1 MTTLSGL
8 NTANYDNCVSWNNF
22 NGNVS
27 SVGQNGDP
35 SFWGT
40 YDQGGNVLEWTEEQT
55 YLGGDG
61 EYVFSKMAYG
71 GSWATNVSGISSD
84 NYGQYTRP
92 GLNVSSLYNS
102 LNATNENGF
111 RVFSYTN
118 PLNLSNFV
126 TVSGQNNQSQNI
138 QQGNIYGI
146 DKDNSIWRVQPD
158 SQQIVKIMSTGGLT
172 LPTGSNA
179 IAYNNQTNHL
189 IFMYYGAGALPFG
202 IPGNNGSGLYSVKIN
217 YDINNTPSLTNI
229 SGVSG
234 WNNAITKPIYNAS
247 YWNNSNGSGGYWFMS
262 ESTGVLSKI
271 SFTTVSNNGL
281 AVSGNSFVSFTLPT
295 ISILP
300 NLYDN
305 QFGDISISGS
315 STTGNL
321 YATTK
326 FGFLYCF
333 DLTPTMLGQNPVYIT
348 GAKIT
353 GDAVGRT
360 LQTTFDYNNSVLY
373 GHSYDNQTSYIINTE
388 LNSNFGQTSI
398 IKDAYNNNVSFPK
411 FTDMCGGT
419 SYSVGAVA
427 SGYRAG
433 ALEITNQ
440 HYVNFL
446 NTVDPSGN
454 QIQLSPYDNGYNQN
468 ATSSTGILYTYLM
481 ASDRGGIL
489 YTSSNNAGQK
499 YSVKTYMRDKPA
511 VFITW
516 PMAARYC
523 NWLHNKV
530 SDSNSLITNIGAY
543 NFTATSYDGG
553 TSSNSGLIRSVD
565 AKYFLPNI
573 HEWYKSAYFSLNK
586 FPAGPV
592 YSGYFQYATQSDV
605 QPSCVDY
612 DQYGDG
618 PRYTNQIQS
627 ITFNDLRVGDSYTL
641 NLSITKP
648 DKYDAFLQINTIDF
662 IASDTSETILVPI
675 TRYSNVLAV
684 VLTTQLVQNNGS
696 LIVEEKTHLVTC
708 QQANNTCFTR
718 LPRTPLP
725 TTTRTP
731 TATMTPTK
739 SPASTKSPTPTKTT
753 TQTPTRSP
761 YNSQTPTPT
770 ITATPTVTPSGPQ
783 SSIYVCNF
791 VDSSNNFDTLSGEYM
806 RLGASYIYYKS
817 GDNLS
822 YKLFYNAVS
831 SRWELTNNA
840 GSSVFYYSTGIFGSW
855 RSGPAITQYPLNSL
869 GFWEIRTSQC
879 DSRDSFL

>member
-1 MTTLSGL
+1 MPTISGL
-8 NTANYDNCVSWNNF
+8 NTANYNKCVSWNDF
-22 NGNVS
+22 IGNVS
-27 SVGQNGDP
+27 EVGQNGDP

-55 YLGGDG
+55 YLGGDN
-61 EYVFSKMAYG
+61 EYIFSKIAYG
-71 GSWATNVSGISSD
+71 GSWSTNASGISSD

-92 GLNVSSLYNS
+92 GLNSPSLYNS

-111 RVFSYTN
+111 RIFSYTN

-126 TVSGQNNQSQNI
+126 TVSGQNNQSQNVPK
-138 QQGNIYGI
+138 GNIYGV
-146 DKDNSIWRVQPD
+146 DKDNNIWRLQPD
-158 SQQIVKIMSTGGLT
+158 SQQIVKIMSTGLS

-189 IFMYYGAGALPFG
+189 IFMYYGTGSLPFG
-202 IPGNNGSGLYSVKIN
+202 LPGNNGSGLYSVKIN
-217 YDINNTPSLTNI
+217 YDSNNTPSLTNI
-229 SGVSG
+229 SGISD

-247 YWNNSNGSGGYWFMS
+247 YWNNASGSGGYWFMS

-271 SFTTVSNNGL
+271 SFTSVSNNGL
-281 AVSGNSFVSFTLPT
+281 AVSGNSFASFTLPT
-295 ISILP
+295 IPILP

-315 STTGNL
+315 STKGYL

-326 FGFLYCF
+326 FGYLYLF
-333 DLTPTMLGQNPVYIT
+333 DLTPTMSGQNPVYIT

-353 GDAVGRT
+353 GDAAGRT
-360 LQTTFDYNNSVLY
+360 LQTTFDYNNSILY
-373 GHSYDNQTSYIINTE
+373 GHSYNSQTWYSINTE
-388 LNSNFGQTSI
+388 LGSNFGQTTL
-398 IKDAYNNNVSFPK
+398 IKDIYNNDILLPQL
-411 FTDMCGGT
+411 TDMCGGT
-419 SYSVGAVA
+419 SYGIGSVAT
-427 SGYRAG
+427 GYRASSYQ
-433 ALEITNQ
+433 ITNQ
-440 HYVNFL
+440 DYVNFL

-454 QIQLSPYDNGYNQN
+454 QAQLNSYDNGYNQN
-468 ATSSTGILYTYLM
+468 STSSTGILYTYLM

-489 YTSSNNAGQK
+489 YTSNNNAGQK
-499 YSVKTYMRDKPA
+499 YAVKRYMRDKPA

-530 SDSNSLITNIGAY
+530 SDNNSLITNIGAY
-543 NFTATSYDGG
+543 NFTGTSYDGG
-553 TSSNSGLIRSVD
+553 VSSNNGLIRSSD

-592 YSGYFQYATQSDV
+592 YSGYFKYATQSDT

-612 DQYGDG
+612 DQYGEG
-618 PRYTNQIQS
+618 PKLINQIQQ
-627 ITFNDLRVGDSYTL
+627 ITFSDLRVGDSYTV
-641 NLSITKP
+641 NLSVTKP
-648 DKYDAFLQINTIDF
+648 DKYDAFLPISTINF
-662 IASDTSETILVPI
+662 IASDTSEKILVPI

-684 VLTTQLVQNNGS
+684 VLTSQLVQDNGS
-696 LIVEEKTHLVTC
+696 LTVEEKTHLVTC
-708 QQANNTCFTR
+708 QQPNNTCFAR

-731 TATMTPTK
+731 TATVTPSK

-753 TQTPTRSP
+753 TKTPTRSP
-761 YNSQTPTPT
+761 YNSQTPTAT
-770 ITATPTVTPSGPQ
+770 QTATPTVTPSGPQ

-791 VDSSNNFDTLSGEYM
+791 VDASNNFDTLSGEYI
-806 RLGASYIYYKS
+806 RLGASYVYYKS

-822 YKLFYNAVS
+822 YKISYNIGS

-840 GSSVFYYSTGIFGSW
+840 GSSVFYHSTSIFGSW
-855 RSGPAITQYPLNSL
+855 RSGPAITQYPINSL

-879 DSRDSFL
+879 DTRDSFL

>member
-1 MTTLSGL
+1 MATISGL
-8 NTANYDNCVSWNNF
+8 NTANYNKCVSWNNF

-55 YLGGDG
+55 YLGGDN
-61 EYVFSKMAYG
+61 EYVFSRIAYG
-71 GSWATNVSGISSD
+71 GSWSTNVSGISSD

-92 GLNVSSLYNS
+92 GLNDPFLYNS

-138 QQGNIYGI
+138 PKGNIYGI
-146 DKDNSIWRVQPD
+146 DKDNNIWRVQPD
-158 SQQIVKIMSTGGLT
+158 SQQIVKVMSTGLS

-179 IAYNNQTNHL
+179 LAYNNQTNHL
-189 IFMYYGAGALPFG
+189 IFMYYGTGTLPFG
-202 IPGNNGSGLYSVKIN
+202 LPGNNGSGLYSVKIN
-217 YDINNTPSLTNI
+217 YDSNNTPSLTNI

-247 YWNNSNGSGGYWFMS
+247 YWNNASGSGGYWFMS

-271 SFTTVSNNGL
+271 SFTSVSNNGL
-281 AVSGNSFVSFTLPT
+281 AVSGNSFASFTLPAVP
-295 ISILP
+295 ILP

-315 STTGNL
+315 STKGYL

-333 DLTPTMLGQNPVYIT
+333 DLTPTMLGQSPVYIT

-353 GDAVGRT
+353 GDAAGRT
-360 LQTTFDYNNSVLY
+360 LQTTFDYSNSVLY
-373 GHSYDNQTSYIINTE
+373 AHSYDNQTSYIINTE
-388 LNSNFGQTSI
+388 LNNNFGQTSI
-398 IKDAYNNNVSFPK
+398 IKDIYDNNISFPK
-411 FTDMCGGT
+411 LTDMCGGT
-419 SYSVGAVA
+419 SFSVGSVA
-427 SGYRAG
+427 TGYRAE
-433 ALEITNQ
+433 AFQITNQ
-440 HYVNFL
+440 DYVNFL
-446 NTVDPSGN
+446 NTVDPLGD
-454 QIQLSPYDNGYNQN
+454 QIQLDPYDNGYNQN
-468 ATSSTGILYTYLM
+468 AASSTGILYTYLM

-499 YSVKTYMRDKPA
+499 YVVKIYMRDKPA

-530 SDSNSLITNIGAY
+530 SNSSSLATNTGVY

-553 TSSNSGLIRSVD
+553 TSSNSGLIRSSG

-573 HEWYKSAYFSLNK
+573 NEWYKSAYFSLNK
-586 FPAGPV
+586 FPAGPM
-592 YSGYFQYATQSDV
+592 YSGYFKYSTQSDI
-605 QPSCVDY
+605 QPSCADY
-612 DQYGDG
+612 DQYGEG
-618 PRYTNQIQS
+618 PRLINQIQS

-648 DKYDAFLQINTIDF
+648 DKYDAFLPTSVINF
-662 IASDTSETILVPI
+662 IASKTSETVLVPI
-675 TRYSNVLAV
+675 TRYSSVLAV
-684 VLTTQLVQNNGS
+684 VLSSQLIQNNGS
-696 LIVEEKTHLVTC
+696 LIIEEKTHLVTC
-708 QQANNTCFTR
+708 QQSSNSCFTR

-725 TTTRTP
+725 TN
-731 TATMTPTK
+731 TMTPTR
-739 SPASTKSPTPTKTT
+739 TVTPTKTPLNT
-753 TQTPTRSP
+753 S
-761 YNSQTPTPT
+761 TPTPT
-770 ITATPTVTPSGPQ
+770 RTVTKTKTPTPSITATNTATPTGPTA
-783 SSIYVCNF
+783 SVYACNF
-791 VDSSNNFDTLSGEYM
+791 MDASNNVDTLSGEYI
-806 RLGASYIYYKS
+806 RSGNIYYKS

-822 YKLFYNAVS
+822 YKLFYNGTS

-840 GSSVFYYSTGIFGSW
+840 GTSIFYYAPSIFGSW
-855 RSGPAITQYPLNSL
+855 RSGPMLTQYPINSL
-869 GFWEIRTSQC
+869 GFWEIRSSQC